1 MHRTAEASQLDKL
14 NFVEAPTQ
22 DDPTLLLAQ
31 NEVEEHNDMW
41 FLDSEISNHMWG
53 KKELFSNME
62 EIKENTSLD
71 DSSKLN
77 V

>member
-31 NEVEEHNDMW
+31 NEVEEHNDM
-41 FLDSEISNHMWG
+41 
-53 KKELFSNME
+53 
-62 EIKENTSLD
+62 
-71 DSSKLN
+71 
-77 V
+77 